1 MSSPTVDLSVVPP
14 SRWRN
19 ICLRLSQGIY
29 LVVLISVSVG
39 GFYSPLLAGRA
50 YFEARLPSC
59 WATVCLKGK

>member
-39 GFYSPLLAGRA
+39 GFYSPLLA
-50 YFEARLPSC
+50 
-59 WATVCLKGK
+59 